1 MATIGILACLVRS
14 DEGAAAV
21 AETAPAAMRTWEGV
35 AQLLGRKMELERRYI
50 ERLEGA
56 ASRKT

>member
-21 AETAPAAMRTWEGV
+21 AETAPGAMRTWEGV

-56 ASRKT
+56 ASKKN